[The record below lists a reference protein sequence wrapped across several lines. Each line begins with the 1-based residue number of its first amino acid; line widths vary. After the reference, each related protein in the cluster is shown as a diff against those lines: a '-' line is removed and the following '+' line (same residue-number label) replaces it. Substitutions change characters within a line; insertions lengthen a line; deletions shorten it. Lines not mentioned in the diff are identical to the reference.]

1 MDRVVKLASDS
12 LTVFVDLKK
21 QGAITVEDR
30 RAKHRWVSGDALF
43 TVKAHDLGCD
53 RRYTPAAEKISIDLA
68 YRSSKEF
75 GMSVN
80 CDDAGIRFLV
90 RFILDRDILRISI
103 PYGEMAEN
111 RKQSF
116 VLMSV
121 ELISCGF
128 AARTGEEGYLLLPNY
143 SGLASRFKR
152 RAPQQYRSLLY
163 VSQPQWEDITVLPV
177 FGAVHGKT
185 AFAAIVESGDFDAG
199 VVASFNWGERQAN
212 AIHPE
217 FHYRHHHSDEIDP
230 VDRVV
235 SYHFL
240 SGSEAGY
247 VGMAKRYR
255 EYLVKTKGVLPLRDK
270 AAMSSEADYMCE
282 AYGFLKIF
290 CAAKAQMPDGSFQYR
305 VYTTFAE
312 ALQILKRLKQEGLEK
327 IRCILVGWNWDG
339 HDGRYPTRFP
349 VDQRLGGEAG
359 LKELITAAKEMDY
372 QVTFHDNYSDAYRI
386 SPDWDESIMIPD
398 RQGHLVP
405 GGVWAGG
412 QSYFPCPR
420 LAAQRFMRRDL
431 PRIKE
436 LGINGWYYLDG
447 TPRALRGCYD
457 KTHGHPLTRRAEG
470 EGIVDQFQTV
480 RAFFGGCAVEMPTAF
495 VLPAVDEVS
504 HIPCFGLWPLRPEF
518 KSLVDEVTPFFHVA
532 IHGLIIYHL
541 MDWRVY
547 PKLFGSVING
557 ILKEIEWGAMP
568 RNEVTFRPSSFG
580 NFREHIGWM
589 KKEYEWICKGLG
601 ALQKEF
607 IESHR
612 RIEDKVFETVYSNG
626 TRVLVNYGNKPAVV
640 GGKVVV
646 KAKSHAVVK

>member
-1 MDRVVKLASDS
+1 MNRIVKLANDY
-12 LTVFVDLKK
+12 LTVFVDPQK

-30 RAKHRWVSGDALF
+30 RSRHRWASGNALF

-53 RRYTPAAEKISIDLA
+53 RPYTPEIDKFHIGLE
-68 YRSSKEF
+68 YHSGSEF
-75 GMSVN
+75 GLSVK

-90 RFILDRDILRISI
+90 RFILDKDMLKVSI
-103 PYGEMAEN
+103 PYDDVVESK
-111 RKQSF
+111 KQSF
-116 VLMSV
+116 ALMSV
-121 ELISCGF
+121 ELMPCGF
-128 AARTGEEGYLLLPNY
+128 AARTGEEGYLLLPNF
-143 SGLASRFKR
+143 SGLVSRFKR
-152 RAPQQYRSLLY
+152 REPQQYRSLLY
-163 VSQPQWEDITVLPV
+163 VPQPQWEDVTVLPV
-177 FGAVHGKT
+177 FGAVHGK
-185 AFAAIVESGDFDAG
+185 AAYAVIIESGDFDAG
-199 VVASFNWGERQAN
+199 IVASFNWDERQSN

-217 FHYRHHHSDEIDP
+217 FHYRHHHTDMVDP
-230 VDRVV
+230 VDRVI

-240 SGSEAGY
+240 SGSDAGY

-255 EYLVKTKGVLPLRDK
+255 EYLIKTKGVLPLRDK
-270 AAMSSEADYMCE
+270 AAVSRKAAYMCE

-290 CAAKAQMPDGSFQYR
+290 CACKEKLSDGSVQYR
-305 VYTTFAE
+305 AYTTFAE

-359 LKELITAAKEMDY
+359 LKQLITAASAMDY

-386 SPDWDESIMIPD
+386 SPDWDESIMIRD
-398 RQGHLVP
+398 QQGHLHP

-412 QSYFPCPR
+412 QSYFPCPQ
-420 LAAQRFMRRDL
+420 LAAKRFMHRDF
-431 PRIKE
+431 PRIKAM
-436 LGINGWYYLDG
+436 GVNGWYYLDG

-470 EGIVDQFQTV
+470 EGIIDQFQTV
-480 RAFFGGCAVEMPTAF
+480 RAFFGGCSVEMPTAF

-504 HIPCFGLWPLRPEF
+504 HIPCFGVWPLRPEF
-518 KSLVDEVTPFFHVA
+518 KSLVDEVTPFFHIAV
-532 IHGLIIYHL
+532 HGLIIYHL
-541 MDWRVY
+541 MGWSAY

-580 NFREHIGWM
+580 DFQDHIGWM
-589 KKEYEWICKGLG
+589 KKEYAWICKGLG

-612 RIEDKVFETVYSNG
+612 RVKDNVFETVYSNG
-626 TRVLVNYGNKPAVV
+626 TRVLVNYGNKSVSV
-640 GGKVVV
+640 GRKTVH
-646 KAKSHAVVK
+646 AKSHAVVK